1 MRERLLGF
9 TFLGVLVAYAV
20 NLAAD
25 WVHAR
30 LFAESLWFQAHW
42 YIPFV
47 IVPVVALLALG
58 FACGLFRPKGPRWA
72 DGVALWLLPC
82 WSIAPWVQAIPAGI
96 TASRLVSPAR
106 ASLMR
111 YRFAT

>member
-9 TFLGVLVAYAV
+9 TFLGVLLAYAI

-30 LFAESLWFQAHW
+30 LFAESLWFQVHW

-47 IVPVVALLALG
+47 IAPVAALLVLG
-58 FACGLFRPKGPRWA
+58 FACGLFRPSGPRWA
-72 DGVALWLLPC
+72 DGVALMVIALLVYCTLGAGYSC
-82 WSIAPWVQAIPAGI
+82 WH
-96 TASRLVSPAR
+96 
-106 ASLMR
+106 
-111 YRFAT
+111 YCF